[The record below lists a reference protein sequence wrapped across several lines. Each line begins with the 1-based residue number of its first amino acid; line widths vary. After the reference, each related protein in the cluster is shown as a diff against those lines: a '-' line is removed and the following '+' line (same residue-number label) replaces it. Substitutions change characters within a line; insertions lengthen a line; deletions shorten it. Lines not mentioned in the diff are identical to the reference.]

1 MKGDETTLLSFDVE
15 LLTCCHHAAETFP
28 QTWRHLQQPRN
39 SFLYP
44 ELDRG
49 SFNLHNTDVLKAWAD
64 STGGEL
70 LCWGAN
76 HSWEQRC
83 SYSLLEFWPKLR
95 LCFFKNVSCIFK
107 DFLNFCVF
115 EEQLFWLFHCF
126 LLFSLPSHWH
136 SSWVGLYSTQTH
148 MTRWT
153 SWRTVRT
160 LLRTWCSTTWN
171 ATRMKSR
178 KFW

>member
-1 MKGDETTLLSFDVE
+1 MQQKPFHRHGDTCSNPEIVFYTLNWTEGPSTSTTRMLSKPGQIQQEESCFAEEQITVE
-15 LLTCCHHAAETFP
+15 SKDA
-28 QTWRHLQQPRN
+28 
-39 SFLYP
+39 
-44 ELDRG
+44 
-49 SFNLHNTDVLKAWAD
+49 
-64 STGGEL
+64 
-70 LCWGAN
+70 
-76 HSWEQRC
+76 
-83 SYSLLEFWPKLR
+83 LLEFWPKLR